1 MTSGVFSSTLDKA
14 SKARDKQFNNFATI
28 SISTIGFPSVLTTTS
43 RDSDDFRK
51 RDKNNRQPENMATGV
66 NYEMTPYATPLRP
79 GDEDAM
85 SQSSGMSMASTIFD
99 GANDVRADTLR
110 DAQDIV
116 SGSCRKFIKKHD
128 EAIANDDDVGAT
140 SHADGYRLE
149 CVNNAWRFVE
159 EVRRGFCGYGA
170 QDVQARENVAAF
182 IKRWGVRIEKRPLLQ
197 EELRSVPGYDR
208 DFPKEEDVK
217 APIVDAGTES
227 VFTRPFIQNGAGAE
241 INAASQKKRNLEEL
255 SFQPT
260 PHGKRERTSSR
271 KDNEPPIINIADI
284 EEIAA
289 PTGSGLPQGAIAK
302 QRTYDWLNA
311 HRRPRSSSPSNNE
324 RERLELEKKAAE
336 TALLGQKNEETDRE
350 IEKLRKMKE

>member
-1 MTSGVFSSTLDKA
+1 MDKA

-43 RDSDDFRK
+43 KDSDDSRK

-116 SGSCRKFIKKHD
+116 SGSCRKFIKKYD

-208 DFPKEEDVK
+208 DFPKEEDVHSSKTAPAPKSTPRHKRRGIWKNCHFNRRRMENVSARHHEKTTNLQSLTSLTSKRSRRRPEVAYHK
-217 APIVDAGTES
+217 AP
-227 VFTRPFIQNGAGAE
+227 
-241 INAASQKKRNLEEL
+241 
-255 SFQPT
+255 
-260 PHGKRERTSSR
+260 
-271 KDNEPPIINIADI
+271 
-284 EEIAA
+284 
-289 PTGSGLPQGAIAK
+289 
-302 QRTYDWLNA
+302 
-311 HRRPRSSSPSNNE
+311 
-324 RERLELEKKAAE
+324 
-336 TALLGQKNEETDRE
+336 
-350 IEKLRKMKE
+350 